1 MGCNRASTSTLV
13 SGLIIAGI
21 GVLLLLDQLGVV
33 NGFVLWR
40 FWPMVFVVAGAVR
53 LLESRSTGDQAF
65 GAVLISIGGLL
76 TLHEFGYIPFG
87 IAQLWPV
94 FIIAAGLMLAWHSNE
109 IREGRRGINI
119 NIPTLNMGVSGLQ
132 TFAFFGGIERKVEG
146 KGFSGGNITA
156 VFGGFKIDLS
166 RADMD
171 AADTV
176 IMVNAIFGGGEIIA
190 PESWRVL
197 VEGAGIFGAFVDKT
211 RYVPRPELP
220 GKTLHVRG
228 AAIFGG
234 VEVKS
239 W

>member
-1 MGCNRASTSTLV
+1 MGCGRASTNTLV
-13 SGLIIAGI
+13 SGLVIAGI
-21 GVLLLLDQLGVV
+21 GVLLLLNQLGVV
-33 NGFVLWR
+33 NGDILWR
-40 FWPMVFVVAGAVR
+40 FWPMVFVVAGGVR
-53 LLESRSTGDQAF
+53 LLESHSTGDQAF
-65 GAVLISIGGLL
+65 GAVLISIGALV
-76 TLHEFGYIPFG
+76 TLHNFGYFRWG
-87 IAQLWPV
+87 IGELWPL

-119 NIPTLNMGVSGLQ
+119 NIPTPNMGVSGLQ

-146 KGFSGGNITA
+146 KGFQGGNITA
-156 VFGGFKIDLS
+156 AFGGFKIDLT
-166 RADMD
+166 RADME
-171 AADTV
+171 ANEAIIV
-176 IMVNAIFGGGEIIA
+176 VNAIFGGGEIIA

-220 GKTLHVRG
+220 NKTLHVRG